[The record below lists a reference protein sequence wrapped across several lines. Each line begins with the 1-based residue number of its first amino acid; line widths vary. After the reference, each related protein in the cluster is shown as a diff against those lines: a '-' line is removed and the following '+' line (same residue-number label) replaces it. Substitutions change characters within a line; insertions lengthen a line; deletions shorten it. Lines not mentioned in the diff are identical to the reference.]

1 MKQILFF
8 AVILFQTAL
17 FSQSETVSGTYQLNF
32 EGSNGIYKETL
43 TLNSDGTFEF
53 HSCKKFDGMHP
64 PESNTYGKGTWE
76 LKKNIVYFS
85 TTESDF
91 DVKHTLNWN
100 NTEARFSTKSSRD
113 KSNREIPTTL
123 RIFKSDVE
131 WLVGRNLVK
140 E

>member
-8 AVILFQTAL
+8 VVILFQTAL
-17 FSQSETVSGTYQLNF
+17 FSQSETVSGNYKYTF
-32 EGSNGIYKETL
+32 EGSNGTFGETL
-43 TLNSDGTFEF
+43 TLHADGSFEF
-53 HSCKKFDGMHP
+53 HSYKKFDGMQP
-64 PESNTYGKGTWE
+64 PESHTYGKGSWE
-76 LKKNIVYFS
+76 LKKNIVHFS
-85 TTESDF
+85 ATEIDLDS
-91 DVKHTLNWN
+91 KYTLNLN

-131 WLVGRNLVK
+131 WLVGRNLEK